1 MTQNEFVPD
10 HILIPHFGKD
20 AALIGIEI
28 GVMTACGS
36 VAMLDRLPNLM
47 LCSIDPWKSFEGA
60 QFEAGR
66 DQAYHDE
73 NFEHAKQRLAGYG
86 KRSIILRMTSDQAM
100 LVAPG
105 NVDFVFID
113 GHHEYS
119 QVLKDI
125 VNYLPK
131 IRKGGIIAGHDYIQV
146 PDVTWAV
153 EKIFKK
159 EDIHSGEDFTWWVYV

>member
-10 HILIPHFGKD
+10 SILIPHFGKE
-20 AALIGIEI
+20 AHLRGVEI

-36 VAMLDRLPNLM
+36 VAMLDRLPNLV
-47 LCSIDPWKSFEGA
+47 LISIDPWMSFEGA

-66 DQAYHDE
+66 PQEYHNE
-73 NFEHAKQRLAGYG
+73 NFEHAKNRLAPY
-86 KRSIILRMTSDQAM
+86 KERSFIMAMTSDEA
-100 LVAPG
+100 APKIPG
-105 NVDFVFID
+105 GLDFVFID

-159 EDIHSGEDFTWWVYV
+159 EDIHAGEDFTWWVYV